1 MKNLQLKV
9 AILAL
14 YMSNNAVPDSL
25 RASVWSKNM
34 GGGVGAKGPSPRSP
48 TVTSPTA

>member
-14 YMSNNAVPDSL
+14 YMSNNAVADSL

-34 GGGVGAKGPSPRSP
+34 GGGGPRAPP
-48 TVTSPTA
+48 LDPPL

>member
-1 MKNLQLKV
+1 MKNKV

-14 YMSNNAVPDSL
+14 YMSNNAVPDTL

-34 GGGVGAKGPSPRSP
+34 GGGGGRGPRARPLDP
-48 TVTSPTA
+48 PL